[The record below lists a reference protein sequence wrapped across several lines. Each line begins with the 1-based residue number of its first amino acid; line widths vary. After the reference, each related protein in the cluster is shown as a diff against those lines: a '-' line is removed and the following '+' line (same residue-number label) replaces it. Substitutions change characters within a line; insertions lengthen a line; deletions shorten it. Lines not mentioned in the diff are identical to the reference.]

1 MRGVIDRIAY
11 TAEEAAE
18 AVGMSARTIRRAV
31 ADGELE
37 QHIVR
42 GSMPRILRSDL
53 EAWIA
58 AAPTERQ
65 SA

>member
-1 MRGVIDRIAY
+1 MNDAIAY
-11 TAEEAAE
+11 TVEDAAD
-18 AVGMSARTIRRAV
+18 AVGMSPRTIRRAV
-31 ADGELE
+31 ADGELV
-37 QHIVR
+37 QHIVK

-58 AAPTERQ
+58 AAPTERA

>member
-1 MRGVIDRIAY
+1 MSDRVAY
-11 TAEEAAE
+11 SVDEAAD

-42 GSMPRILRSDL
+42 GSMPRILRADL

-58 AAPTERQ
+58 AAPTERV

>member
-1 MRGVIDRIAY
+1 MTDRIAY
-11 TAEEAAE
+11 SVEEAAE

-31 ADGELE
+31 ADGELV
-37 QHIVR
+37 QHVVR
-42 GSMPRILRSDL
+42 GSMPRILRGDL